1 MQGTL
6 VCGVNDRED
15 GGNALEL
22 AANLSG
28 RLGLRLVLVHVADG
42 IGPIESG
49 DEESESVS
57 MKAERE
63 GSARLLSRL
72 ANEYGVADRVEYRQG
87 VGDAAAVIGQFAAE
101 EAADLIVVGA
111 RSRGRFRRGL
121 MSQLAGQLRSETP
134 VPVVI
139 APPEARRPG
148 RW

>member
-15 GGNALEL
+15 GGSALEL
-22 AANLSG
+22 AADLSG

-42 IGPIESG
+42 IGPIGSG

-72 ANEYGVADRVEYRQG
+72 ASEYGVADRVEYRQG

-139 APPEARRPG
+139 APPEPRRPG